1 MYSFTSKCN
10 FILYIPFLIA
20 LTFSCSKEIET
31 IDTYQVAEGKTMGTY
46 YRVTYKDSLN
56 RDFFNELDSILIAI
70 NDDVSTYITSSTISR
85 FNQSESTFSVPV
97 SATHFIENFKYA
109 QKVAD
114 LSTQMFDPTVGPLIN
129 YWGFGYTGRKPV
141 TTVDSAKVDS
151 LLKFVGLKNI
161 EWIEKNDSILFK
173 KKFPQVELDFGG
185 IAQGYAIDVLAAFLD
200 KKGVK
205 NYLVDLGGEFSAKN
219 KNAKG
224 AFWQVGINIP
234 REDAEV
240 NAIQTIFSLKNETIS
255 TSGNYRNFHE
265 VKGVKYSHTLNPYTG
280 FPEKNTLLSVSV
292 FGPKCT
298 MADGLATACMAMGFD
313 KAQLLLEYLPGYE
326 GYFIFSKPDGQIG
339 THYTSALKAR
349 IEKLKTVK

>member
-1 MYSFTSKCN
+1 M
-10 FILYIPFLIA
+10 
-20 LTFSCSKEIET
+20 
-31 IDTYQVAEGKTMGTY
+31 
-46 YRVTYKDSLN
+46 
-56 RDFFNELDSILIAI
+56 
-70 NDDVSTYITSSTISR
+70 
-85 FNQSESTFSVPV
+85 
-97 SATHFIENFKYA
+97 
-109 QKVAD
+109 VAD

-141 TTVDSAKVDS
+141 TKVDSAKVDS
-151 LLKFVGLKNI
+151 LLKFVGLDNI
-161 EWIEKNDSILFK
+161 EWVEKNDSIHFT
-173 KKFPQVELDFGG
+173 KKFPEVELDFGG

-234 REDAEV
+234 KEDAEV
-240 NAIQTIFSLKNETIS
+240 NAIQTIFSLVNETIS

-313 KAQLLLEYLPGYE
+313 KAQLLLEYLPDYE
-326 GYFIFSKPDGQIG
+326 GYFIFSKSDGQIG
-339 THYTSALKAR
+339 THYTSTLKAGKD
-349 IEKLKTVK
+349 KLKTVK

>member
-70 NDDVSTYITSSTISR
+70 NDDVSTYIPSSTISR

-292 FGPKCT
+292 FGPECT
-298 MADGLATACMAMGFD
+298 IADGLATACMAMGFD
-313 KAQLLLEYLPGYE
+313 KAQLLLEYLPDYE

-339 THYTSALKAR
+339 THYTSALKAG
-349 IEKLKTVK
+349 IDKLKTVK

>member
-1 MYSFTSKCN
+1 MYSFTYKYS
-10 FILYIPFLIA
+10 FIFYLSVLLA

-31 IDTYQVAEGKTMGTY
+31 IDKYQVVEGKTMGTY
-46 YRVTYKDSLN
+46 YRVTYKDSLK
-56 RDFFNELDSILIAI
+56 RDFFKEMDSILIAI
-70 NDDVSTYITSSTISR
+70 NDDVSTYIPSSTISR
-85 FNQSESTFSVPV
+85 FNQSENTFSVPV

-109 QKVAD
+109 QLVAN

-141 TTVDSAKVDS
+141 TKVDSAKVDS

-161 EWIEKNDSILFK
+161 KWVEKNDSILFT
-173 KKFPQVELDFGG
+173 KKFPGVELDFGG

-200 KKGVK
+200 KKGIE

-234 REDAEV
+234 KEDAEV
-240 NAIQTIFSLKNETIS
+240 NAIQTIFSLVNETIS

-292 FGPKCT
+292 FGPECT

-313 KAQLLLEYLPGYE
+313 KAQLLLEYLPDYE
-326 GYFIFSKPDGQIG
+326 GYFIYSKPDGQIG
-339 THYTSALKAR
+339 THYTSTLKAR
-349 IEKLKTVK
+349 IDKLKTVK

>member
-70 NDDVSTYITSSTISR
+70 NDDVSTYIPSSTISR

-339 THYTSALKAR
+339 THYTSALKSR
-349 IEKLKTVK
+349 IDKLKTVK

>member
-1 MYSFTSKCN
+1 M
-10 FILYIPFLIA
+10 
-20 LTFSCSKEIET
+20 
-31 IDTYQVAEGKTMGTY
+31 
-46 YRVTYKDSLN
+46 
-56 RDFFNELDSILIAI
+56 DSILIAI
-70 NDDVSTYITSSTISR
+70 NDDVSTYIPSSTISR
-85 FNQSESTFSVPV
+85 FNQSVSAFSVPV

-109 QKVAD
+109 QLVAN
-114 LSTQMFDPTVGPLIN
+114 LSTQMFDPTVGPLVN

-141 TTVDSAKVDS
+141 TKVDSAKVDS

-161 EWIEKNDSILFK
+161 KLVEINDSILFT
-173 KKFPQVELDFGG
+173 KKFPGVELDFGG

-200 KKGVK
+200 KKGVE

-234 REDAEV
+234 KEDAEV
-240 NAIQTIFSLKNETIS
+240 NDIQTIFSLVNETIS

-313 KAQLLLEYLPGYE
+313 KAQLLLEYLPDYD
-326 GYFIFSKPDGQIG
+326 GYFIFSKPDGEIG
-339 THYTSALKAR
+339 THFTSTLKAR
-349 IEKLKTVK
+349 INKLKTAK

>member
-1 MYSFTSKCN
+1 MYSFTSKCSL
-10 FILYIPFLIA
+10 ILYLSVLLA
-20 LTFSCSKEIET
+20 LTFSCSKET
-31 IDTYQVAEGKTMGTY
+31 KSIDTYQVIEGKTMGTY

-70 NDDVSTYITSSTISR
+70 NDDVSTYIPSSTISR
-85 FNQSESTFSVPV
+85 FNQSKSTFSIPL
-97 SATHFIENFKYA
+97 SATHFIENFKYS
-109 QKVAD
+109 QLVAD

-141 TTVDSAKVDS
+141 TKVDSAKVDS
-151 LLKFVGLKNI
+151 LLKFVGLDNI
-161 EWIEKNDSILFK
+161 EWVEKNDSILFT
-173 KKFPQVELDFGG
+173 KKFPEVELDFGG

-349 IEKLKTVK
+349 IDKLKTVK

>member
-1 MYSFTSKCN
+1 
-10 FILYIPFLIA
+10 
-20 LTFSCSKEIET
+20 
-31 IDTYQVAEGKTMGTY
+31 TYQ
-46 YRVTYKDSLN
+46 DSLN

-70 NDDVSTYITSSTISR
+70 NDDVSTYIPSSTISR
-85 FNQSESTFSVPV
+85 FNQSASTFSVPV

-141 TTVDSAKVDS
+141 TKVDSAKVDS

-161 EWIEKNDSILFK
+161 EWVEKNDSIIFK

-234 REDAEV
+234 KEDAEV

-298 MADGLATACMAMGFD
+298 IADGLATACMAMGFD
-313 KAQLLLEYLPGYE
+313 KAQLLLEYLPDYE

-339 THYTSALKAR
+339 THYTSALKAG
-349 IEKLKTVK
+349 IDKLKTVK

>member
-349 IEKLKTVK
+349 IDKLKTVK

>member
-265 VKGVKYSHTLNPYTG
+265 VNGVKYSHTLNPYTG

-292 FGPKCT
+292 FGPECT
-298 MADGLATACMAMGFD
+298 IADGLATACMAMGFD
-313 KAQLLLEYLPGYE
+313 KAQLLLEYLPDYE

-339 THYTSALKAR
+339 THYTSALKAG
-349 IEKLKTVK
+349 IDKLKTVK

>member
-1 MYSFTSKCN
+1 MYSFTYKYS
-10 FILYIPFLIA
+10 FVFYLSILLA

-31 IDTYQVAEGKTMGTY
+31 IDKYQVVEGKTMGTY
-46 YRVTYKDSLN
+46 YRVTYKDSLK
-56 RDFFNELDSILIAI
+56 RDFFKEMDSILIAI
-70 NDDVSTYITSSTISR
+70 NDDVSTYIPSSTISR
-85 FNQSESTFSVPV
+85 FNQSENTFSVPV

-109 QKVAD
+109 QLVAN
-114 LSTQMFDPTVGPLIN
+114 LSTQMFDPTVGP
-129 YWGFGYTGRKPV
+129 V
-141 TTVDSAKVDS
+141 TKVDSAKVDS

-161 EWIEKNDSILFK
+161 KWVEKNDSILFT
-173 KKFPQVELDFGG
+173 KKFPGVELDFGG

-205 NYLVDLGGEFSAKN
+205 NYLVDLGGEFSAEN

-234 REDAEV
+234 NEDAEL
-240 NAIQTIFSLKNETIS
+240 NAIQTIFSLVNETIS

-292 FGPKCT
+292 FGPECI

-313 KAQLLLEYLPGYE
+313 KAQLLLEYLPDYE
-326 GYFIFSKPDGQIG
+326 GYFIYSKPDGQIG
-339 THYTSALKAR
+339 THYTSTLKAR
-349 IEKLKTVK
+349 IDKLKTVK

>member
-1 MYSFTSKCN
+1 MYLFISKYYVYIYVS
-10 FILYIPFLIA
+10 ILFV
-20 LTFSCSKEIET
+20 LTISCANEKET
-31 IDTYQVAEGKTMGTY
+31 IVNYQVVEGKTMGTY
-46 YRVTYKDSLN
+46 YRITYKDSLN
-56 RDFFNELDSILIAI
+56 RNFFKEADSILIAI
-70 NDDVSTYITSSTISR
+70 NEDVSTYIPSSTISR
-85 FNQSESTFSVPV
+85 FNQSRSTFSVPV

-109 QKVAD
+109 RTVAD

-141 TTVDSAKVDS
+141 TKVDSAKVDS

-161 EWIEKNDSILFK
+161 KWVEEDDSIHFT
-173 KKFPQVELDFGG
+173 KKFPEVELDFGG
-185 IAQGYAIDVLAAFLD
+185 IAQGYAIDVLAEFLD

-219 KNAKG
+219 RNAKG

-234 REDAEV
+234 EEDADV
-240 NAIQTIFSLKNETIS
+240 NAIQTIFSLVNETIS

-292 FGPKCT
+292 FGPQCT

-313 KAQLLLEYLPGYE
+313 KAQLLLEYLPDYD
-326 GYFIFSKPDGQIG
+326 GYFIYSKPDGQIG

-349 IEKLKTVK
+349 MDKLKTVK

>member
-1 MYSFTSKCN
+1 MYSFTSKCS
-10 FILYIPFLIA
+10 FILNIPFLIA

-56 RDFFNELDSILIAI
+56 RDFFNELDSILIEI
-70 NDDVSTYITSSTISR
+70 NDDVSTYIPSSTISR
-85 FNQSESTFSVPV
+85 FNQSASTFSVPV

-141 TTVDSAKVDS
+141 TKVDSAKVDS

-161 EWIEKNDSILFK
+161 EWVEKNDSIIFK

-234 REDAEV
+234 KEDAEV

-298 MADGLATACMAMGFD
+298 IADGLATACMAMGFD
-313 KAQLLLEYLPGYE
+313 KAQLLLEYLPDYE

-339 THYTSALKAR
+339 THYTSALKAG
-349 IEKLKTVK
+349 IDKLKTVK